1 MGAMMNVNIL
11 LDRRGA
17 AKAGVDY
24 GALAENLQAEIDK
37 LAKRE
42 GVTVAPPN
50 EQAPPDGAQ
59 GDPALIHWLVQVATE
74 PAMAKAYASALVFAL
89 NEILAAV
96 SPKKTSGKLAAEGD
110 KSDDAPAHLTV
121 RIAKLGKDVV
131 LPTTTAVIQSFLED
145 LGTS

>member
-1 MGAMMNVNIL
+1 MDL
-11 LDRRGA
+11 DLSLDRRGA

-24 GALAENLQAEIDK
+24 GALTENLQAEIDK

-74 PAMAKAYASALVFAL
+74 PAMAKAYASALLFAL
-89 NEILAAV
+89 NEILSAV
-96 SPKKTSGKLAAEGD
+96 RPKKGSSERAAEGD
-110 KSDDAPAHLTV
+110 KTDDAPARLNV
-121 RIAKLGKDVV
+121 RIAKFGKDVV
-131 LPTTTAVIQSFLED
+131 LPTTTAVIRSFLED
-145 LGTS
+145 LGNS